1 MCRNIFIGR
10 RKTGGTGYFCFGMD
24 FYKYSVIKW
33 QLPSTFQQNHDHLN
47 QIIMKATKSKTAIK
61 QVNEAESQKLKELF
75 VDGLKDIY
83 WAEKNL
89 AKALTKLAKNTT
101 SEELKAAFEQHTT
114 ETEEH
119 AKVLEQVFERIG
131 EKAQAKKCA
140 AMEGLIEEANEILNS
155 TEKGTMV
162 RDCGLIMAAQK
173 VEHYE
178 IASYGTLRNLARTL
192 GHNDVADMLQQTL
205 DQEGETDHKL
215 TELAEAYVNEEASV
229 E

>member
-1 MCRNIFIGR
+1 
-10 RKTGGTGYFCFGMD
+10 
-24 FYKYSVIKW
+24 
-33 QLPSTFQQNHDHLN
+33 
-47 QIIMKATKSKTAIK
+47 MKATKSKTAIK

>member
-1 MCRNIFIGR
+1 M
-10 RKTGGTGYFCFGMD
+10 
-24 FYKYSVIKW
+24 
-33 QLPSTFQQNHDHLN
+33 
-47 QIIMKATKSKTAIK
+47 ATKSKATNKIT
-61 QVNEAESQKLKELF
+61 ESDSDKLRELF

-83 WAEKNL
+83 WAEKHL
-89 AKALTKLAKNTT
+89 AKALTKLSKSAT

-119 AKVLEQVFERIG
+119 ATRLEQIFEIVG

-140 AMEGLIEEANEILNS
+140 AMEGLLEEANEIISS
-155 TEKGTMV
+155 TEKDTMV

-178 IASYGTLRNLARTL
+178 IASYGTLRNIARTL
-192 GHNDVADMLQQTL
+192 GHSDVADLLQQTL

-215 TELAEAYVNEEASV
+215 TALAETYVNEEASA

>member
-1 MCRNIFIGR
+1 
-10 RKTGGTGYFCFGMD
+10 
-24 FYKYSVIKW
+24 
-33 QLPSTFQQNHDHLN
+33 
-47 QIIMKATKSKTAIK
+47 MKSTKSKTTATK
-61 QVNEAESQKLKELF
+61 QITEQDGEKLKELF

-89 AKALTKLAKNTT
+89 AKALVKLAKNAT
-101 SEELKAAFEQHTT
+101 SQELKSAFELHTT
-114 ETEEH
+114 QTEQQI
-119 AKVLEQVFERIG
+119 VTVEQVFEIIG

-140 AMEGLIEEANEILNS
+140 AMEGLIEEANEIIES

-178 IASYGTLRNLARTL
+178 IASYGTLRNIARTL
-192 GHNDVADMLQQTL
+192 GYEDAATLLQQTL
-205 DQEGETDHKL
+205 DQEGETDHIL
-215 TELAEAYVNEEASV
+215 TELAESYVNEQASA

>member
-1 MCRNIFIGR
+1 M
-10 RKTGGTGYFCFGMD
+10 KT
-24 FYKYSVIKW
+24 
-33 QLPSTFQQNHDHLN
+33 
-47 QIIMKATKSKTAIK
+47 TKSKSASTK
-61 QVNEAESQKLKELF
+61 QISGQDGEKLKELF

-89 AKALTKLAKNTT
+89 AKALVKLAKSAT
-101 SEELKAAFEQHTT
+101 SEELKSAFELHSSQ
-114 ETEEH
+114 TEEH
-119 AKVLEQVFERIG
+119 TATVEKVFEIVG

-140 AMEGLIEEANEILNS
+140 AMEGLIEEANEIIES
-155 TEKGTMV
+155 TEKGTLV

-192 GHNDVADMLQQTL
+192 GYEEAVQLLQQTL
-205 DQEGETDHKL
+205 DQEGETDQIL
-215 TELAEAYVNEEASV
+215 TGLAESYVNEQASV

>member
-1 MCRNIFIGR
+1 M
-10 RKTGGTGYFCFGMD
+10 KT
-24 FYKYSVIKW
+24 
-33 QLPSTFQQNHDHLN
+33 
-47 QIIMKATKSKTAIK
+47 TKSKTAATK
-61 QVNEAESQKLKELF
+61 QITEQDGEKLKELF

-89 AKALTKLAKNTT
+89 AKALVKLSKSAT
-101 SEELKAAFEQHTT
+101 SEELKSAFELHTT
-114 ETEEH
+114 QTEQQI
-119 AKVLEQVFERIG
+119 VTVEQVFEIIG

-140 AMEGLIEEANEILNS
+140 AMEGLIAEANEIIES

-178 IASYGTLRNLARTL
+178 IASYGTLRNIARTL
-192 GHNDVADMLQQTL
+192 GYEEAATLLQQTL
-205 DQEGETDHKL
+205 DQEGETDHIL
-215 TELAEAYVNEEASV
+215 TELAESYVNQEASA

>member
-1 MCRNIFIGR
+1 
-10 RKTGGTGYFCFGMD
+10 
-24 FYKYSVIKW
+24 
-33 QLPSTFQQNHDHLN
+33 
-47 QIIMKATKSKTAIK
+47 MKATKSKTAAK
-61 QVNEAESQKLKELF
+61 QITETDSEKLKELF

-89 AKALTKLAKNTT
+89 AKALTKMSKNAT

-119 AKVLEQVFERIG
+119 AERLEQVFERIG

-155 TEKGTMV
+155 TDKGTMV

-178 IASYGTLRNLARTL
+178 IASYGTLRNIARTL

>member
-1 MCRNIFIGR
+1 
-10 RKTGGTGYFCFGMD
+10 
-24 FYKYSVIKW
+24 
-33 QLPSTFQQNHDHLN
+33 
-47 QIIMKATKSKTAIK
+47 MKATKGKTASK
-61 QVNEAESQKLKELF
+61 QITETDSAKLKELF

-89 AKALTKLAKNTT
+89 AKALTKLAKNAT

-119 AKVLEQVFERIG
+119 AKVVEQVFELIG

-155 TEKGTMV
+155 TDKGTMV

-178 IASYGTLRNLARTL
+178 IASYGTLRNIARTL
-192 GHNDVADMLQQTL
+192 GHTEVADLLQQTL

>member
-1 MCRNIFIGR
+1 
-10 RKTGGTGYFCFGMD
+10 
-24 FYKYSVIKW
+24 
-33 QLPSTFQQNHDHLN
+33 
-47 QIIMKATKSKTAIK
+47 MKATKSKTAAK
-61 QVNEAESQKLKELF
+61 QITEKDNEKLKELF

-89 AKALTKLAKNTT
+89 AKALTKMSKNAT

-119 AKVLEQVFERIG
+119 AARLEQVFERIG

-140 AMEGLIEEANEILNS
+140 AMEGLIEEANEILES
-155 TEKGTMV
+155 TDKGTMV

-178 IASYGTLRNLARTL
+178 IASYGTLRNIARTL

>member
-1 MCRNIFIGR
+1 
-10 RKTGGTGYFCFGMD
+10 
-24 FYKYSVIKW
+24 
-33 QLPSTFQQNHDHLN
+33 
-47 QIIMKATKSKTAIK
+47 MKATKGKTASK
-61 QVNEAESQKLKELF
+61 QITETDSEKLKELF
-75 VDGLKDIY
+75 VDGLKDMY

-89 AKALTKLAKNTT
+89 AKALTKLSKNTT

-140 AMEGLIEEANEILNS
+140 AMEGLIEEANEILAN

-178 IASYGTLRNLARTL
+178 IASYGTLRNIARTL
-192 GHNDVADMLQQTL
+192 GHSEVADMLQQTL
-205 DQEGETDHKL
+205 NQEGETDHKL

>member
-1 MCRNIFIGR
+1 
-10 RKTGGTGYFCFGMD
+10 
-24 FYKYSVIKW
+24 
-33 QLPSTFQQNHDHLN
+33 
-47 QIIMKATKSKTAIK
+47 MKATKNKA
-61 QVNEAESQKLKELF
+61 VNQITGTDSEKLKELF

-89 AKALTKLAKNTT
+89 AKALSKLTKSAT

-119 AKVLEQVFERIG
+119 AVRLEQVFELVG

-140 AMEGLIEEANEILNS
+140 AMEGLIEEANEIINS

-178 IASYGTLRNLARTL
+178 IASYGTLRNIARTL
-192 GHNDVADMLQQTL
+192 GHTEVADLLQTTL

-215 TELAEAYVNEEASV
+215 TELAETYVNEEASA